1 MPGLMSDIH
10 FSNYRE
16 RPLGEDTL
24 RELCGI
30 HWGSAFKGEMKND
43 HGERTNRKIK
53 DQPFYQRGSGGK
65 MRKW

>member
-1 MPGLMSDIH
+1 MLGLMSDIH
-10 FSNYRE
+10 LSNFGRRE
-16 RPLGEDTL
+16 SGKDKLE
-24 RELCGI
+24 ELCGV
-30 HWGSAFKGEMKND
+30 HWGSAYKGEMKND